1 MNGFAT
7 VQPGF
12 EPALLEELQELGFQ
26 PAMIPGGARFAAT
39 PADIARVAK
48 TARTPTAVYAE
59 LVEAPTRTPEELV
72 ALVRKVNWKEW
83 LLPDARVNVVAT
95 TKGSRMRFKDGIEG
109 KVGHALADARKGP
122 RIPER
127 EARPR
132 QTQTLRVRVE
142 GTSAMLS
149 LDAGGELLHKRGWR
163 TEAVGAPIRENLA
176 AALLFTAGW
185 HGADVLCDPF
195 CGSGTIAIEAALLA
209 AGRAPFARRDFA
221 CDEWAAVANAGRGGH
236 ADRGGARG
244 AFGGPPRARF
254 PPKNAGSRGPTSPAR
269 KGSPVAIY
277 GFDKDPRALVIS
289 AANAERAGVKVHW
302 RACDIADLQAPASMG
317 TVVTNPPW
325 GMRLG
330 QSVASV
336 YHHFGVTMRE
346 RFPGWPVF
354 FLSPDM
360 ETAKRVDPKVRR
372 IVVFPSGGL
381 RVGLYVV
388 EPTR

>member
-12 EPALLEELQELGFQ
+12 EPALVEELRGLGFQ
-26 PAMIPGGARFAAT
+26 PVEIPGGARFEASA
-39 PADIARVAK
+39 ADIARVARA
-48 TARTPTAVYAE
+48 ARSPTAVYAE

-72 ALVRKVNWKEW
+72 ALVRKVNWREW
-83 LLPDARVNVVAT
+83 LLPDAKVDVVAT
-95 TKGSRMRFKDGIEG
+95 TKGSRMRFKDGIEK
-109 KVGHALADARKGP
+109 KVSHALADARKGA

-142 GTSAMLS
+142 GERAMLS
-149 LDAGGELLHKRGWR
+149 IDAGGDLLHKRGWR
-163 TEAVGAPIRENLA
+163 TEAMGAPIRENLA
-176 AALLFTAGW
+176 AALLLTAGW
-185 HGADVLCDPF
+185 RGADSLCDPF
-195 CGSGTIAIEAALLA
+195 CGSGTIVIEGALMA
-209 AGRAPFARRDFA
+209 AGRSPFVRRDFA
-221 CDEWAAVANAGRGGH
+221 CDEWAVVANAGRGGH
-236 ADRGGARG
+236 RDRGGARS
-244 AFGGPPRARF
+244 APHAKT
-254 PPKNAGSRGPTSPAR
+254 PKPAQ
-269 KGSPVAIY
+269 SSIAIY
-277 GFDKDPRALVIS
+277 GFDKDPRALTVTANN
-289 AANAERAGVKVHW
+289 AARAGVKLHLRVS
-302 RACDIADLQAPASMG
+302 DIAELQAPTSMG

-346 RFPGWPVF
+346 RFAGWSVF